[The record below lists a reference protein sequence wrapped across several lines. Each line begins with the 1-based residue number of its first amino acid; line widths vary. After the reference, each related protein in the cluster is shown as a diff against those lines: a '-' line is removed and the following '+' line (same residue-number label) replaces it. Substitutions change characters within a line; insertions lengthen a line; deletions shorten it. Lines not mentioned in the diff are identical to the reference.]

1 MFRNLMVLS
10 LVFLF
15 PAQILAQEETKAPSW
30 VPKSG
35 PHSIYIHLENVS
47 IAKASQDGKAI
58 HIAKPKFAAETH
70 VRTVAKTVQKPEQR
84 VRNVEKDGK
93 VVEETYTVLVP
104 VTLEEA
110 QTYVVYKPMGFGKFK
125 ISLEQVRAWDVSG
138 KIIDADDL
146 VKRLENSTN
155 VLAVEH
161 YGDFVPLDPFYRS
174 VLRPDTIVIY
184 AAVGTMQD
192 KDAKPLPVA
201 PAAPV
206 APVPAAPAA
215 PPVPAP
221 KA

>member
-15 PAQILAQEETKAPSW
+15 PAQVPAQEETKAPSW

-35 PHSIYIHLENVS
+35 PHSVYIHLENVS

-58 HIAKPKFAAETH
+58 HIAKPKFAAETRT
-70 VRTVAKTVQKPEQR
+70 RTVAKTVQKPEQR
-84 VRNVEKDGK
+84 IKNVEKDGK
-93 VVEETYTVLVP
+93 VVEEAYTVLVP
-104 VTLEEA
+104 VSVQEE
-110 QTYVVYKPMGFGKFK
+110 QQYVVNRPNGFGKFK

-146 VKRLENSTN
+146 VKRLEDSTN
-155 VLAVEH
+155 VLAVE
-161 YGDFVPLDPFYRS
+161 YNGDFLPLDPFYQS

-206 APVPAAPAA
+206 APFPAAPPA